1 MVFSLAQ
8 KEEFIQTCKA
18 NDSLAV
24 AMVEEYGA
32 FKSTLFTKVL
42 RDEVINEF
50 SGVGVFPF
58 TFVVFHLNHCRVKMG
73 KLNSILLL

>member
-42 RDEVINEF
+42 QDKVINEF
-50 SGVGVFPF
+50 S
-58 TFVVFHLNHCRVKMG
+58 
-73 KLNSILLL
+73 